1 MCEVHK
7 LVKIYIVR
15 HCEAAGNRKKAFQ
28 GHTDCDISE
37 DGARQL
43 EYLSKRFSDIHIDK
57 AYSSPLIRARK
68 TAEAAIRDKG
78 IEVISDPH
86 FAEINAGVIDG
97 MPFAE
102 IAEKY
107 PDFYDMWDNRLYDF
121 APEGGESMRE
131 VYDRMWEG
139 LNNLALDPEN
149 EGKTL
154 LIASHGAATRSLL
167 CHIIHNDIKKLCYT
181 EWSRNTAVSLIIK
194 DEKGFRIEF
203 ANDDGHL
210 PEDLKRTSRL
220 LSVKKE
226 I

>member
-1 MCEVHK
+1 MI
-7 LVKIYIVR
+7 KIYIVR

-43 EYLSKRFSDIHIDK
+43 KYLKKRFSAIHIDK
-57 AYSSPLIRARK
+57 AYSSPLIRAYK
-68 TAEAAIRDKG
+68 TALAAVDDKN
-78 IEVISDPH
+78 IEVVKDPH

-102 IAEKY
+102 IAERY
-107 PDFYDMWDNRLYDF
+107 PDFYDMWHNRLYDF
-121 APEGGESMRE
+121 APEKGESMRE
-131 VYDRMWEG
+131 VYDRIWQG
-139 LNNLALDPEN
+139 LITLANDPEN

-154 LIASHGAATRSLL
+154 LIASHGAAIRTLL
-167 CHIIHNDIKKLCYT
+167 CHLIYNDIEKLCYT

-194 DEKGFRIEF
+194 DEKGFHIEF
-203 ANDDGHL
+203 ANDDSHL
-210 PEDLKRTSRL
+210 PEELRRTSRL